1 MQIFM
6 VWCNV
11 DKYERKIYDEIEIT
25 KLSEELRNQW
35 MVYKSILQKKNFNL
49 MLYDLEGEDQHFNME

>member
-1 MQIFM
+1 MQIFTA
-6 VWCNV
+6 WCNV

-35 MVYKSILQKKNFNL
+35 MVYKSILQKKKTS
-49 MLYDLEGEDQHFNME
+49 MWCSMIFNME